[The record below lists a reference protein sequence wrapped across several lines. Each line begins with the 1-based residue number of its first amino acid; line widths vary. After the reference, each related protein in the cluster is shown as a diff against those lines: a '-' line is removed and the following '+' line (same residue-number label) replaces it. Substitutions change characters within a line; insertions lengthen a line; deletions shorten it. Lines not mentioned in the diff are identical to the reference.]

1 MHQSPSYDIESIR
14 KKIPLLGRFVPMNN
28 CSQSPQMD
36 ITRAAAE
43 EYLESW
49 GRDGMDWERWMGE
62 VEASRVS
69 FSRLINASP
78 DEVSI
83 CVSVS
88 QATSS
93 VASALDFTGPRR
105 KVAVTEGEFPTVGH
119 VWKAQERL
127 GAELTWVPAR
137 DGIIPLDGYDHI
149 LNEET
154 QIVSACHGYYQSG
167 FKQDLSE
174 IVTKA
179 RAVGALVYVDAYQ
192 TLGTC
197 ALDVKELDLDF
208 LTTGNLKFLMG
219 IPGIAFLYVK
229 PSVAEKL
236 EPTITGWGGRENPF
250 AFDLKD
256 LTWAPVARRF
266 DTGTPPIFEAF
277 VARAAMDFL
286 YEVGLDAIQDWTE
299 ELSRA
304 LIEGGKARGLQLL
317 GSDDPTQKAPTT
329 AFLVPGDS
337 HSIEEKLRAKG
348 ILASA
353 RGPAI
358 RLAPH
363 FYSTLEDVEIALNA
377 LEKILCSEDR

>member
-36 ITRAAAE
+36 VTRAAAE

-93 VASALDFTGPRR
+93 VASALDFTGSRR

-119 VWKAQERL
+119 VWKAQERH

-167 FKQDLSE
+167 FKQDLSA

-299 ELSRA
+299 TLSRA

-329 AFLVPGDS
+329 AFLVPEDS
-337 HSIEEKLRAKG
+337 HLIEEKLRAKG